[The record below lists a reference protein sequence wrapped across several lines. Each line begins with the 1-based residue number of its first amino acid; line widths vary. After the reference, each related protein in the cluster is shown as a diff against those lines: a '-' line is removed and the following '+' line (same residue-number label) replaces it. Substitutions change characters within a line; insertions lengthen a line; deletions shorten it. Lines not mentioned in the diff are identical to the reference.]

1 MFYGIPFVGIINII
15 GIYRIKFR
23 LDEMGDITWY
33 NDVVN
38 PIDSTDEK
46 RFDSANALLNCETF
60 EILDLMSDLPTLLF
74 GAFDGHN
81 IEFKVC

>member
-1 MFYGIPFVGIINII
+1 
-15 GIYRIKFR
+15 
-23 LDEMGDITWY
+23 MGDITWY

-38 PIDSTDEK
+38 PIDSADEK

-81 IEFKVC
+81 IEFKVG